1 MDKYSAETKVLSW
14 SAQSL
19 LLLASV
25 LPLLLTSLGA
35 RAADDAVFPGMAAG
49 YHDAFYTWVIP
60 LVVMVAFL
68 FVDRSCRFKESTAF
82 DQAVITGTIG
92 RIKFQGKH
100 RPVDGSRVSDDEQST
115 VMMCQDVSEKDHMQ
129 KEVQKASYLI
139 TVGEMA
145 AGVAHEIRNPLAV
158 ISGYTQLLRE
168 KPPDLTLGEVRHY
181 LDVLQ
186 GEIEHLNRIV
196 NDFVTLAAPSNLIC
210 VSVSLNDLVDE
221 VQEFLQSEA
230 RRLDIALIS
239 DLEPSLPKIKGD
251 PSRLRGVLFNLIGNA
266 FQAVGP
272 GGRVVLRTFRDRGK
286 ICLAIEDNGPG
297 IPESLQEKIFVPF
310 FSTKDTGTG
319 AGLAVS
325 QRIVANHG
333 GSLICSSRPGKTV
346 FTVRLPLEH

>member
-1 MDKYSAETKVLSW
+1 M
-14 SAQSL
+14 
-19 LLLASV
+19 
-25 LPLLLTSLGA
+25 
-35 RAADDAVFPGMAAG
+35 
-49 YHDAFYTWVIP
+49 
-60 LVVMVAFL
+60 VVVTAFL
-68 FVDRSCRFKESTAF
+68 FVDRSCRFKGKPTAI
-82 DQAVITGTIG
+82 DQTAITGTIS
-92 RIKFQGKH
+92 RIEFQGKH
-100 RPVDGSRVSDDEQST
+100 DPVDGHVSDDEQST
-115 VMMCQDVSEKDHMQ
+115 VIMYEDVSEKGHIQ
-129 KEVQKASYLI
+129 KEIQKTSYLI
-139 TVGEMA
+139 AVGEMA

-210 VSVSLNDLVDE
+210 VSVSLNGLVDE

-230 RRLDIALIS
+230 RRLNIVLNS
-239 DLEPSLPKIKGD
+239 DLEPSLPEIKGD
-251 PSRLRGVLFNLIGNA
+251 PSRLRQVLFNLIGNA

-286 ICLAIEDNGPG
+286 VCLAIEDNGPG

-319 AGLAVS
+319 TGLAVS

-333 GSLICSSRPGKTV
+333 GSLTCSSRPGKTV
-346 FTVRLPLEH
+346 FTVRLPLEQRSGTPPEEGGPAPGQSRLGY